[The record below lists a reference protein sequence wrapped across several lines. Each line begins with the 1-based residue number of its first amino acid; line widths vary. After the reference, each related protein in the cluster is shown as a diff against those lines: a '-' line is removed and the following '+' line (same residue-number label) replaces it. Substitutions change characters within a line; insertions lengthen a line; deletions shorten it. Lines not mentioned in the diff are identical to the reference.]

1 MDHFL
6 KIMDHFTEI
15 MDHFS
20 KIMDHFSCGI
30 FPGTEKIFQW
40 LQEALIQYTVYTP
53 SRPPPPFTPSNLP
66 HHTGLD
72 QTDSIIT
79 VVVSGDSSKA
89 NMPSSFYSQAKVSR
103 QNCLTAAFFTLGKT
117 VFYIKQNCLT
127 AAFFTSGK
135 TALMLPIYC
144 RQNCLT
150 AAFFTSGKTP
160 LLLSF
165 YYRQNCLAAAFF
177 TSGKTAVLHRAKL
190 P

>member
-1 MDHFL
+1 
-6 KIMDHFTEI
+6 MDHFTEI
-15 MDHFS
+15 MDHFPRLWIIFHVVFFQELR
-20 KIMDHFSCGI
+20 KFSSDYR
-30 FPGTEKIFQW
+30 K
-40 LQEALIQYTVYTP
+40 LLYSIQYTP
-53 SRPPPPFTPSNLP
+53 PIAPPPPSPPPTSPT
-66 HHTGLD
+66 TGLD

>member
-1 MDHFL
+1 MVFFQEL
-6 KIMDHFTEI
+6 RK
-15 MDHFS
+15 FS
-20 KIMDHFSCGI
+20 SDYRKLLYS
-30 FPGTEKIFQW
+30 
-40 LQEALIQYTVYTP
+40 IQYTP
-53 SRPPPPFTPSNLP
+53 PLAPPPFTPSNLP

-150 AAFFTSGKTP
+150 ATFFTSGKTP